1 MRFFTD
7 WPFPPSSAVQFYY
20 QATVFVRL
28 LFAAQP
34 TWVDIALIFFG
45 TLFAAAAGAPFP
57 LIAIVFGQLVD
68 DMNGATCAAESN
80 SNGFDYESQINE
92 KIALMAYIAIGAF
105 VIIYAYITIW
115 GVISQRLA
123 QRMRV
128 VYLRALLRQPPS
140 FFDARA
146 GAQDI
151 SSSLHGD
158 IAAIQAGTSEK
169 VGIFITTISF
179 FVTSFTIAFIK
190 QAKLAG
196 MLTSMVPAFL
206 LMAVGGG
213 MFFGKYA
220 GKMADSFASASS
232 LAGEC
237 LSNISVVQAFGA
249 SARLETKFA
258 LLTSDSSKN
267 GIKKATVA
275 AVQAG
280 LLYFIA
286 YAGNALA
293 FWQGSMFIADTA
305 DGHGDGT
312 SVGSIYTVI
321 MILVDGAYS
330 IAATVD
336 VAFTDPF

>member
-1 MRFFTD
+1 
-7 WPFPPSSAVQFYY
+7 
-20 QATVFVRL
+20 VRL

-34 TWVDIALIFFG
+34 AWIDIALIISG
-45 TLFAAAAGAPFP
+45 TLFATAAGVPFP
-57 LIAIVFGQLVD
+57 LIAVVFGQLVD
-68 DMNGATCAAESN
+68 DMNGATCAAKSN
-80 SNGFDYESQINE
+80 FDGFDYESQING

-105 VIIYAYITIW
+105 FIVYAYITIW

-146 GAQDI
+146 SAQDI

-179 FVTSFTIAFIK
+179 FITSFTIAFIK

-206 LMAVGGG
+206 FMSVGGG
-213 MFFGKYA
+213 LLFGRYA
-220 GKMADSFASASS
+220 GRMADSFASASA

-249 SARLETKFA
+249 SARLEAKFS
-258 LLTSDSSKN
+258 LLTSDASKN
-267 GIKKATVA
+267 GIRKATVA

-293 FWQGSMFIADTA
+293 FWQGSIFIADTA

-312 SVGSIYTVI
+312 SVGGIYTVI
-321 MILVDGAYS
+321 MILVDGTYKMS
-330 IAATVD
+330 ATID
-336 VAFTDPF
+336 VSH

>member
-1 MRFFTD
+1 M
-7 WPFPPSSAVQFYY
+7 S
-20 QATVFVRL
+20 
-28 LFAAQP
+28 
-34 TWVDIALIFFG
+34 G
-45 TLFAAAAGAPFP
+45 TLFAIAAGTPFP

-68 DMNGATCAAESN
+68 ELNGATCAAESDLN
-80 SNGFDYESQINE
+80 AFDYEREINE
-92 KIALMAYIAIGAF
+92 KIALMVYIAIGAF
-105 VIIYAYITIW
+105 VLIYAYITIW

-123 QRMRV
+123 HRMRV
-128 VYLRALLRQPPS
+128 VYLQALLRQPPS
-140 FFDARA
+140 FFDARS
-146 GAQDI
+146 GGQDV
-151 SSSLHGD
+151 SSSLHSD

-169 VGIFITTISF
+169 VGIFITSISF
-179 FVTSFTIAFIK
+179 FVTSFIIAFIK

-206 LMAVGGG
+206 LMSIFGGA
-213 MFFGKYA
+213 FFGKYA
-220 GKMADSFASASS
+220 GMMSESFASASS

-249 SARLETKFA
+249 SARLESKFA
-258 LLTSDSSKN
+258 LLTSDASKN
-267 GIKKATVA
+267 GIKKAGVA

-293 FWQGSMFIADTA
+293 FWQGSILVADTA

-321 MILVDGAYS
+321 MILVDGE
-330 IAATVD
+330 
-336 VAFTDPF
+336 